1 MLEAISMWLQDT
13 STAKQ
18 VYITKEHLV
27 DAEVVASSPFPSEAV
42 QQTAQ
47 HKILMTL

>member
-1 MLEAISMWLQDT
+1 MLEAVSMCLQDT

-27 DAEVVASSPFPSEAV
+27 DAKQTGSSFFPISV
-42 QQTAQ
+42 
-47 HKILMTL
+47 